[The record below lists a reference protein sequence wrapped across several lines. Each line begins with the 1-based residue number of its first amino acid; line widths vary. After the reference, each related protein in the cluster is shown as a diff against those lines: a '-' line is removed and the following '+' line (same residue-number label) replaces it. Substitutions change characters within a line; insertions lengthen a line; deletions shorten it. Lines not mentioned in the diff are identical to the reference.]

1 MRRHCVNKEG
11 KLLTSQTTIVVDKT
25 ITSTLFRAVEHAWT
39 KMAKDFKVFVQI
51 CLHCVATISEDK
63 VPRPLATQLYVTK
76 PSEILH
82 FDFLYFGLS
91 RDGKYQYILLLQDDL
106 IGNQW
111 IVPCRTADAAATVD
125 ALMRLFAMFDVVL
138 LWMSERGSHVKN

>member
-51 CLHCVATISEDK
+51 CLQSAS
-63 VPRPLATQLYVTK
+63 PAGY
-76 PSEILH
+76 
-82 FDFLYFGLS
+82 
-91 RDGKYQYILLLQDDL
+91 
-106 IGNQW
+106 
-111 IVPCRTADAAATVD
+111 TALCDQAQ
-125 ALMRLFAMFDVVL
+125 
-138 LWMSERGSHVKN
+138 